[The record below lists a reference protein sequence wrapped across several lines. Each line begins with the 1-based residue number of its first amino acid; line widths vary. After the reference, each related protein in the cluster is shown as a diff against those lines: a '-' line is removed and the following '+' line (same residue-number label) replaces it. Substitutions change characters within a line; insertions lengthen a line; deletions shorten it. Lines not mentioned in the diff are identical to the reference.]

1 MDRAEGFDDAEDESR
16 GQGRRG
22 RWIARIGSTTQKMDR
37 ADWVDAEDG
46 SPGRGRRGST
56 ITRMVVN
63 IASLVVRNNEP
74 SVMVCR
80 IRPSSKGNGDNGIDE
95 FETGLIEQN

>member
-1 MDRAEGFDDAEDESR
+1 M
-16 GQGRRG
+16 
-22 RWIARIGSTTQKMDR
+22 GSTTQKIDR
-37 ADWVDAEDG
+37 ADRVDAEDG
-46 SPGRGRRGST
+46 SPGRGGST

-80 IRPSSKGNGDNGIDE
+80 IRPSSKGNGDDGIDE